1 MLIAK
6 INPPAVKSI
15 GVTPFSSTTTNLNY
29 MTAIARPYAPGA
41 SSTSFQI
48 QFGTANLNEID
59 EIIGFRN
66 ELDSQ
71 LVMTSEELSTWGTN
85 DDTLLNLIASKLGVS
100 VIEIV
105 DVPQGY
111 L

>member
-29 MTAIARPYAPGA
+29 MTAIARPYVPGA
-41 SSTSFQI
+41 SSTNFQI

-59 EIIGFRN
+59 EIVGFQN
-66 ELDSQ
+66 ELNSQ
-71 LVMTSEELSTWGTN
+71 IVMTSEELSTWGTN
-85 DDTLLNLIASKLGVS
+85 DDILLNLIASKLSVS
-100 VIEIV
+100 VLEIV

>member
-1 MLIAK
+1 MLISK

-15 GVTPFSSTTTNLNY
+15 GVTPFSSTTQNLDY

-48 QFGTANLNEID
+48 QFGTVNLNEID

-71 LVMTSEELSTWGTN
+71 IVMTSEELSTWGTN
-85 DDTLLNLIASKLGVS
+85 DNTLLNLIATKLGVS
-100 VIEIV
+100 VLEIV